1 MGKEGM
7 FELDYLT
14 QTLTWTQANGEPT
27 LIDGYAP
34 MITGGSTE
42 LNLQKKEPLK
52 AQLDEFLDVIRTGK
66 RPYVSAEDGAWAV
79 RIAQALLSS
88 SIEGTPVYLR

>member
-1 MGKEGM
+1 M

-14 QTLTWTQANGEPT
+14 QALTWTLSGGGDTT
-27 LIDGYAP
+27 LINGYAP
-34 MITGGSTE
+34 TTTE
-42 LNLQKKEPLK
+42 GPVKIAVHKEEPLK
-52 AQLDEFLDVIRTGK
+52 AQLDEFLAVIRTGK